1 MAKHGAMGTNAKCY
15 AVLVERSA
23 IPHFVLTLLIG
34 FASIEAAAQSALPR
48 KDIPA
53 IAKAANGAI
62 VTIVMSDKDGH
73 AIAQG
78 TGFII
83 SKDGLIVTNYHV
95 IAEGTSALVK
105 LPEGAFYLVDG
116 VVAANKVRDVAVI
129 KARGQ
134 NFRTLTLGNSDR
146 VQVGE
151 EVVAIGNP
159 LSLESTVSNGIVS
172 GIRTVEE
179 LGGMFLQT
187 TAPIS
192 PGSSGGP
199 LFNMAGEVI
208 GINTLYLEGGENL
221 NFAIPV
227 NDAKRL
233 LSNQSATLQALPNE
247 PDLDT
252 SKVSGPSLQNTLDW
266 MVDFSKLHGGDN
278 GPHPGYRHWSLLR
291 EERGCAVRI
300 GHIDTSAQPSS
311 AGDLDALNLRD
322 INPHT
327 IIVTDSTTVNLFTI
341 NAVPSIHRI
350 VTFPDGKTREF
361 ELRSD
366 YLSFDSKENA
376 DRFVTALKHAVTLCG
391 SIKEPF

>member
-1 MAKHGAMGTNAKCY
+1 MPKSIHR
-15 AVLVERSA
+15 AVVLGMLILLV
-23 IPHFVLTLLIG
+23 G
-34 FASIEAAAQSALPR
+34 FTSVRAAAQGAPPR

-208 GINTLYLEGGENL
+208 GINTLYLKGGENL

-227 NDAKRL
+227 NDAKL
-233 LSNQSATLQALPNE
+233 LLQNQSVALQNLPDEAEPKGAPKEIHADATPSQQKKCDEQSEKFIRYERQSYKVPLFRSGYTDHYDAEANKCFVEVAALFVGIRRSYSISDAFFE
-247 PDLDT
+247 CAG
-252 SKVSGPSLQNTLDW
+252 GPSYGLFVVNINT
-266 MVDFSKLHGGDN
+266 
-278 GPHPGYRHWSLLR
+278 
-291 EERGCAVRI
+291 
-300 GHIDTSAQPSS
+300 S
-311 AGDLDALNLRD
+311 AGDECY
-322 INPHT
+322 IC
-327 IIVTDSTTVNLFTI
+327 
-341 NAVPSIHRI
+341 PS
-350 VTFPDGKTREF
+350 
-361 ELRSD
+361 SD
-366 YLSFDSKENA
+366 RKILCRSKEEF
-376 DRFVTALKHAVTLCG
+376 DDLALKYFGTTPPPLQ
-391 SIKEPF
+391 